1 MSSQKSVNASSW
13 LFKGAL
19 LSLSLLA
26 QTAPSISIANTQ
38 LAEQFPTVSQ
48 SSIEL
53 ISTLPN
59 FSVLFLIL
67 FAEALGNK
75 FGIKR
80 TILFG
85 LALYTIGGVLPA
97 LVSSFPIIILAR
109 LLMGVGIGLFNPYSV
124 SLLYRFYEG
133 EQLKG
138 MLGFQ
143 NTAQNLGN
151 AAFGFLLSA
160 LIISGWRTAF
170 TGFFVGLIPL
180 ILIWLFVTIPDD
192 KKAEKAEQ
200 AAPKQSFKE
209 AVNGHILLL
218 ALLFLITF
226 AMFLMMTIKMAV
238 LGQETGLFSP
248 SAASSILAMLGLSS
262 MVAALL
268 YAPVSKLIGN
278 FILPVSFTGIA
289 LGFFVVANASSV
301 TMVTAGVIIAG
312 LFFGWVFPQA
322 FLRVAQ
328 VGPKNGGTLT
338 TSVILMGINLGAAF
352 AAPMVNTIAGIF
364 GQTSATGVLGL
375 VAIGF
380 AVLAAIEF
388 VYNFFDRKTQY

>member
-1 MSSQKSVNASSW
+1 M
-13 LFKGAL
+13 
-19 LSLSLLA
+19 
-26 QTAPSISIANTQ
+26 
-38 LAEQFPTVSQ
+38 
-48 SSIEL
+48 
-53 ISTLPN
+53 
-59 FSVLFLIL
+59 
-67 FAEALGNK
+67 
-75 FGIKR
+75 
-80 TILFG
+80 G
-85 LALYTIGGVLPA
+85 L
-97 LVSSFPIIILAR
+97 
-109 LLMGVGIGLFNPYSV
+109 GIGLFNPYSV
-124 SLLYRFYEG
+124 SLMYKFYEG
-133 EQLKG
+133 QQLKG

-160 LIISGWRTAF
+160 LIIGGWRTAF

-192 KKAEKAEQ
+192 KDQSKTIENQ
-200 AAPKQSFKE
+200 PKSSFKE

-238 LGQETGLFSP
+238 LGQETKLFSP
-248 SAASSILAMLGLSS
+248 SAASSILAFLGLAS

-278 FILPVSFTGIA
+278 FILPVSYTGIA
-289 LGFFVVANASSV
+289 LGFFIVANATSV
-301 TMVTAGVIIAG
+301 AMVTLGVIIAG
-312 LFFGWVFPQA
+312 VFFDWVFPQA

-352 AAPMVNTIAGIF
+352 AAPMINSISGLLGF
-364 GQTSATGVLGL
+364 HSASGVLTFCF
-375 VAIGF
+375 IGF
-380 AVLAAIEF
+380 AILAIIEY
-388 VYNFFDRKTQY
+388 VYNIFDKRKYSRK

>member
-1 MSSQKSVNASSW
+1 MTKQKTVNASSW

-38 LAEQFPTVSQ
+38 LAEAFPKISQ
-48 SSIEL
+48 STIEL

-59 FSVLFLIL
+59 FSVLVLIL
-67 FAEALGNK
+67 FAEVIGNK

-85 LALYTIGGVLPA
+85 LTLYIIGGVLPA
-97 LVSSFPIIILAR
+97 VVTSFPIIIAAR
-109 LLMGVGIGLFNPYSV
+109 LLMGLGIGLFNPYSV
-124 SLLYRFYEG
+124 SLMYKFYEG
-133 EQLKG
+133 QQLKS

-180 ILIWLFVTIPDD
+180 ILIWIFVTIPDD
-192 KKAEKAEQ
+192 KTASSETP
-200 AAPKQSFKE
+200 APAKSSFKE

-218 ALLFLITF
+218 ALLFLVTF

-238 LGQETGLFSP
+238 LGQETGLFTP
-248 SAASSILAMLGLSS
+248 STASSILALLGLAS

-278 FILPVSFTGIA
+278 FILPVSYTGIA
-289 LGFFVVANASSV
+289 LGFYLVATASNTVIVTTGVVIS
-301 TMVTAGVIIAG
+301 GI
-312 LFFGWVFPQA
+312 FFGWVFPQA

-352 AAPMVNTIAGIF
+352 AAPMVNAVAGAF
-364 GQTSATGVLGL
+364 GRTSATGVLGL

-380 AVLAAIEF
+380 TILAIIEYI
-388 VYNFFDRKTQY
+388 YNFFDAKKAS

>member
-1 MSSQKSVNASSW
+1 MSQKTVNASSW
-13 LFKGAL
+13 LFKASL

-38 LAEQFPTVSQ
+38 LAEQFPNVSQ
-48 SSIEL
+48 STIEL

-59 FSVLFLIL
+59 FSVLVLIL
-67 FAEALGNK
+67 FTEAIGNK

-85 LALYTIGGVLPA
+85 LSLYIIGGVLPA
-97 LVSSFPIIILAR
+97 VVSSFPIIIAAR
-109 LLMGVGIGLFNPYSV
+109 LLMGLGIGLFNPYSV
-124 SLLYRFYEG
+124 SLMYQFYDG
-133 EQLKG
+133 QQLKG
-138 MLGFQ
+138 MLGLQ

-192 KKAEKAEQ
+192 KKADDAEM
-200 AAPKQSFKE
+200 PKNSFKD
-209 AVNGHILLL
+209 AVSGHILLL
-218 ALLFLITF
+218 ALLFMVTF

-248 SAASSILAMLGLSS
+248 SAASSILALLGLSS

-278 FILPVSFTGIA
+278 FILPVAYTGIA
-289 LGFFVVANASSV
+289 FGFYLVATATNVALV
-301 TMVTAGVIIAG
+301 TTGVIIAG

-352 AAPMVNTIAGIF
+352 AAPMVNAIAGIF
-364 GQTSATGVLGL
+364 GQTSASGTLGL

-380 AVLAAIEF
+380 VILAIIEYI
-388 VYNFFDRKTQY
+388 YNFFERKTT

>member
-1 MSSQKSVNASSW
+1 MSQKTVNASSW
-13 LFKGAL
+13 LFKASL

-38 LAEQFPTVSQ
+38 LAQQFPNVSQ

-59 FSVLFLIL
+59 FSVLILIL
-67 FAEALGNK
+67 FAEAIGNK

-85 LALYTIGGVLPA
+85 LGLYTIGGVLPA
-97 LVSSFPIIILAR
+97 LVSSFPVIIAAR
-109 LLMGVGIGLFNPYSV
+109 LLMGLGIGLFNPYSV
-124 SLLYRFYEG
+124 SLMYRFYEG
-133 EQLKG
+133 QQLKG

-192 KKAEKAEQ
+192 KGEMAEQ
-200 AAPKQSFKE
+200 APAKASFKE

-248 SAASSILAMLGLSS
+248 SAASSILALLGLAS

-289 LGFFVVANASSV
+289 AGFFIVANANSV
-301 TMVTAGVIIAG
+301 ATVTTGVVIAG
-312 LFFGWVFPQA
+312 IFFGWVFPQA

-352 AAPMVNTIAGIF
+352 AAPMVNAVAGLF
-364 GQTSATGVLGL
+364 GMSSVTGVLSL
-375 VAIGF
+375 VGIGF
-380 AVLAAIEF
+380 TVLAIIEYI
-388 VYNFFDRKTQY
+388 YNFFDRKPKN

>member
-1 MSSQKSVNASSW
+1 MSEKKVNASSW
-13 LFKGAL
+13 LFKASL

-38 LAEQFPTVSQ
+38 LVEQFPTVSQ
-48 SSIEL
+48 STIEL

-67 FAEALGNK
+67 FAEAIGNK

-85 LALYTIGGVLPA
+85 LGLYTIGGVLPA
-97 LVSSFPIIILAR
+97 VVSSFPIIIAAR
-109 LLMGVGIGLFNPYSV
+109 LLMGLGIGLFNPYSV
-124 SLLYRFYEG
+124 SLMYRFYDG
-133 EQLKG
+133 QQLKG

-160 LIISGWRTAF
+160 LIIGGWRTAF
-170 TGFFVGLIPL
+170 AGFFVGLIPL
-180 ILIWLFVTIPDD
+180 IMIWLFVTIPDD
-192 KKAEKAEQ
+192 KAQGEQ
-200 AAPKQSFKE
+200 AAPAKFNFKE
-209 AVNGHILLL
+209 AVNTHILLL
-218 ALLFLITF
+218 ALLFLVVF

-238 LGQETGLFSP
+238 FGQETGLFSP
-248 SAASSILAMLGLSS
+248 SAASSILASLGLAS

-268 YAPVSKLIGN
+268 YAPVSKVIGN

-289 LGFFVVANASSV
+289 AGFFIVANASSV
-301 TMVTAGVIIAG
+301 AMVTAGVVVAG
-312 LFFGWVFPQA
+312 IFFGWVFPQA

-352 AAPMVNTIAGIF
+352 AAPMINAVSGTFGFTNTA
-364 GQTSATGVLGL
+364 GVLTFCGF
-375 VAIGF
+375 GF
-380 AVLAAIEF
+380 ATLAIFEYI
-388 VYNFFDRKTQY
+388 YNVFDKKKQA

>member
-1 MSSQKSVNASSW
+1 MSTKKLNASSG
-13 LFKGAL
+13 LFKASL

-38 LAEQFPTVSQ
+38 LTAQFPDISQ
-48 SSIEL
+48 STIEL

-67 FAEALGNK
+67 FAEAIGNK

-85 LALYTIGGVLPA
+85 LCLYIIGGVLPA
-97 LVSSFPIIILAR
+97 LVTFFPIIIAAR
-109 LLMGVGIGLFNPYSV
+109 LLMGLGIGLFNPYSV
-124 SLLYRFYEG
+124 SLMYRFYEG
-133 EQLKG
+133 QQLKG
-138 MLGFQ
+138 MLGLQ

-160 LIISGWRTAF
+160 LILGGWRTAF

-192 KKAEKAEQ
+192 KGKESSGFTAKFN
-200 AAPKQSFKE
+200 FKE
-209 AVNGHILLL
+209 AVNTHILLL
-218 ALLFLITF
+218 ALLFLVVF
-226 AMFLMMTIKMAV
+226 AMFLMMTVKMAV
-238 LGQETGLFSP
+238 FGQETGLFDP
-248 SAASSILAMLGLSS
+248 SAASSILASLGLAS

-268 YAPVSKLIGN
+268 FAPLSKLIGN

-289 LGFFVVANASSV
+289 AGFFIVANASST
-301 TMVTAGVIIAG
+301 TMVTLGVIVAG
-312 LFFGWVFPQA
+312 FFFGWVFPQA
-322 FLRVAQ
+322 FLRVTQ

-352 AAPMVNTIAGIF
+352 AAPMINGIAALAGL
-364 GQTSATGVLGL
+364 TSSIGVLTFCGM
-375 VAIGF
+375 GF
-380 AVLAAIEF
+380 AALAIFEYI
-388 VYNFFDRKTQY
+388 YNFFDRKQHA

>member
-1 MSSQKSVNASSW
+1 MSQKTVNASSW
-13 LFKGAL
+13 LFKASL

-38 LAEQFPTVSQ
+38 LAEQFPNVSQ
-48 SSIEL
+48 STIEL

-59 FSVLFLIL
+59 FSVLVLIL
-67 FAEALGNK
+67 FTEAIGNK

-85 LALYTIGGVLPA
+85 LSLYIIGGVLPA
-97 LVSSFPIIILAR
+97 FVSSFPIIIAAR
-109 LLMGVGIGLFNPYSV
+109 LLMGLGIGLFNPYSV
-124 SLLYRFYEG
+124 SLMYQFYDG
-133 EQLKG
+133 QQLKG

-192 KKAEKAEQ
+192 KKSDKTE
-200 AAPKQSFKE
+200 PKVSFKE
-209 AVNGHILLL
+209 AVSGHIFLL
-218 ALLFLITF
+218 ALLFMVTF

-248 SAASSILAMLGLSS
+248 SAASSILALLGLSS
-262 MVAALL
+262 MVA
-268 YAPVSKLIGN
+268 
-278 FILPVSFTGIA
+278 
-289 LGFFVVANASSV
+289 
-301 TMVTAGVIIAG
+301 
-312 LFFGWVFPQA
+312 
-322 FLRVAQ
+322 
-328 VGPKNGGTLT
+328 
-338 TSVILMGINLGAAF
+338 
-352 AAPMVNTIAGIF
+352 
-364 GQTSATGVLGL
+364 
-375 VAIGF
+375 
-380 AVLAAIEF
+380 
-388 VYNFFDRKTQY
+388 DRKSVV